1 MEQSR
6 LASEVELVW
15 QFLWQ
20 RKDGFFVE
28 VGAYEPQIG
37 SQTWFLEERDWRGI
51 LVEPQSRF
59 MSACV
64 RPVHSLQELFVPG
77 QRIRVRLMLKAMGV
91 VN

>member
-59 MSACV
+59 YERLRQARPQSARIIRS
-64 RPVHSLQELFVPG
+64 RPAPYASG
-77 QRIRVRLMLKAMGV
+77 
-91 VN
+91 